1 MGLFRRSQEPE
12 EEGKVEELRRRSDE
26 VGLPPEARKV
36 ATQELDTLA
45 NVGPS
50 SSEYTIGLTYL
61 EYLLGMP
68 WNTCT
73 EDNLDIA
80 RAEAILNEDHHSL
93 CNVKE
98 RVLEYLATK
107 VLVARRKPRVLIV
120 DDEAITRNNLSHVLG
135 KDGYHV
141 LTAGDGTEAL
151 DVLAGSEVDVII
163 TDLKMPGVDGIG
175 VLEAARKRQPGAR
188 VIVITGYATVP
199 SAVETMG
206 KGAYWYLP
214 KPFKLEE
221 VRSVVTR
228 ALEEKPLVVPT
239 RGSVLCFSGPPGTG
253 KTSMGLSIAKALGR
267 KFIRLSLAGVR
278 DEADI
283 RGHRRTYVGAKP
295 GRIIEAIRRAGSAN
309 PVIMMD
315 EVDKIGQSAKG
326 DPASALLEVLDPE
339 QNEAFVDH
347 YLDVPFD
354 VSRAIFIL
362 TANFIDDIPAPL
374 RDRMEVIHFPGYT
387 EEEKVTI
394 ALKFLVPKQI
404 GEKGL
409 RDRPPAFTREAVER
423 IIREYTREAGIR
435 GLERQ
440 IATVCRKLAK
450 ELIQE
455 GAGKEPTRVTPESV
469 QRYLG
474 PKRFRFEVVEEHDT
488 IGVATGL
495 VLSESGADI
504 IFVEAAQMKG
514 GKQLVITGS
523 LGDVMRE
530 SALAALS
537 YVRSHAAS
545 FGIGE
550 DFFEHH
556 DIHIHVPLGAVQ
568 KDGPSAGLTI
578 VVALLSLLK
587 KLPVRRDVATT
598 GEITLT
604 GRVLPVGGL
613 REKILAA
620 ARAGVKTVVIPWQ
633 NRSDMDDIPGNVKG
647 AIEIMPVRTA
657 DEVVE
662 LVLRT

>member
-12 EEGKVEELRRRSDE
+12 EEGKVEELRRRCDE

-36 ATQELDTLA
+36 ATQEVDTLG

-141 LTAGDGTEAL
+141 LTAGDGTGAL

-409 RDRPPAFTREAVER
+409 RDRPPVFTREAVEI

-455 GAGKEPTRVTPESV
+455 GDGKEPTTVTPESV

-474 PKRFRFEVVEEHDT
+474 PKRYRFEVVEEHDT

-647 AIEIMPVRTA
+647 AIEIVPVRTA

>member
-1 MGLFRRSQEPE
+1 
-12 EEGKVEELRRRSDE
+12 
-26 VGLPPEARKV
+26 
-36 ATQELDTLA
+36 
-45 NVGPS
+45 
-50 SSEYTIGLTYL
+50 
-61 EYLLGMP
+61 
-68 WNTCT
+68 
-73 EDNLDIA
+73 
-80 RAEAILNEDHHSL
+80 
-93 CNVKE
+93 
-98 RVLEYLATK
+98 
-107 VLVARRKPRVLIV
+107 
-120 DDEAITRNNLSHVLG
+120 
-135 KDGYHV
+135 
-141 LTAGDGTEAL
+141 
-151 DVLAGSEVDVII
+151 
-163 TDLKMPGVDGIG
+163 
-175 VLEAARKRQPGAR
+175 
-188 VIVITGYATVP
+188 
-199 SAVETMG
+199 
-206 KGAYWYLP
+206 
-214 KPFKLEE
+214 
-221 VRSVVTR
+221 
-228 ALEEKPLVVPT
+228 
-239 RGSVLCFSGPPGTG
+239 
-253 KTSMGLSIAKALGR
+253 
-267 KFIRLSLAGVR
+267 
-278 DEADI
+278 
-283 RGHRRTYVGAKP
+283 
-295 GRIIEAIRRAGSAN
+295 
-309 PVIMMD
+309 
-315 EVDKIGQSAKG
+315 
-326 DPASALLEVLDPE
+326 
-339 QNEAFVDH
+339 
-347 YLDVPFD
+347 
-354 VSRAIFIL
+354 
-362 TANFIDDIPAPL
+362 
-374 RDRMEVIHFPGYT
+374 MEVIHFPGYT

-409 RDRPPAFTREAVER
+409 RDRPPVFTREAVER

-455 GAGKEPTRVTPESV
+455 GAGKEPTTVTPESV

-474 PKRFRFEVVEEHDT
+474 PKRYRFEVVEEHDT

-613 REKILAA
+613 REKVLAA

-647 AIEIMPVRTA
+647 AIEIVPVRTA